1 MRDPVLKRIYAGVR
15 ARRLWVVLLAVVLT
29 IGFST
34 ALAKTYTIRI
44 ASKMPPTS
52 PEGQGF
58 QKFADLAN
66 KYGGGDLKV
75 VVYPSEQLGSTEA
88 TLEQLQAGTI
98 DIYVEGGSY
107 LARYVPE
114 MNVES
119 LPFLFKS
126 RDQWVKFLHS
136 PKFEGWL
143 KQVADKANIV
153 EIGSEA
159 DFVRGPYRVL
169 VTTKPV
175 HTLADIKG
183 MQLRMPPIDALVGFW
198 KAAGAE
204 PQVLA
209 WTDTYQA
216 LSRGTVQ
223 GVTSPM
229 ALVQSMGFF
238 EPAKYIVRT
247 NEYPQGIAFMTNKTT
262 WDSLPPNLQQA
273 LKRAHDEASA
283 YASKLMDESV
293 QKSIKEMEAKG
304 AVYSEDFDYQAFHEV
319 ALKLYKKWEQ
329 DGTIPAGIVDYI
341 NSL

>member
-1 MRDPVLKRIYAGVR
+1 MTRNEVRSTSLGGR
-15 ARRLWVVLLAVVLT
+15 ARRLLVVLAVALAAV
-29 IGFST
+29 GMST

-44 ASKMPPTS
+44 ASKMAPSS
-52 PEGQGF
+52 PEGKGF

-66 KYGGGDLKV
+66 KYGNGQLKV
-75 VVYPSEQLGSTEA
+75 VVYPSEQLGNTET

-107 LARYVPE
+107 LARYVPQ
-114 MNVES
+114 MSVES

-136 PKFEGWL
+136 PKFQGWL
-143 KQVADKANIV
+143 KEVADKANIV

-159 DFVRGPYRVL
+159 DFVRGPFRVL

-183 MQLRMPPIDALVGFW
+183 MQVRMPPIDALVGFW

-229 ALVQSMGFF
+229 ALVQSMGFQ
-238 EPAKYIVRT
+238 EVAKYIVRT
-247 NEYPQGIAFMTNKTT
+247 DEYPQGIAFMTNKHT
-262 WDSLPPNLQQA
+262 WDSLPPNLQKA
-273 LKRAHDEASA
+273 LERAHTEASA
-283 YASKLMDESV
+283 YASKLMDDDV
-293 QKSIKEMEAKG
+293 QKSITEMEAKG
-304 AVYSEDFDYQAFHEV
+304 AVYSTDFDYQAFHQV
-319 ALKLYKKWEQ
+319 ALKLYKQWEKE
-329 DGTIPAGIVDYI
+329 GKLPAGIIDYI

>member
-1 MRDPVLKRIYAGVR
+1 MKLFTVRDLSPRPRLKRWLTMLLVAGM
-15 ARRLWVVLLAVVLT
+15 AL
-29 IGFST
+29 GMST

-44 ASKMPPTS
+44 ASKMAPSS
-52 PEGQGF
+52 PEGMGF
-58 QKFADLAN
+58 QRFADLAN
-66 KYGGGDLKV
+66 KYGNGELKV
-75 VVYPSEQLGSTEA
+75 VIYPSEQLGNTEA

-107 LARYVPE
+107 LSRYVPD

-126 RDQWVKFLHS
+126 RDQWLKFIHS

-143 KQVADKANIV
+143 KEVADKAGIV
-153 EIGSEA
+153 EIGSEG

-169 VTTKPV
+169 VSTKPV
-175 HTLADIKG
+175 HTLADVQG
-183 MQLRMPPIDALVGFW
+183 MQIRMPPIDSLVGFW
-198 KAAGAE
+198 KYVGAE

-223 GVTSPM
+223 AVTSPM
-229 ALVQSMGFF
+229 ALVQSMGFQ
-238 EPAKYIVRT
+238 EVAKYIVRT
-247 NEYPQGIAFMTNKTT
+247 DEYPQGIAFMTNKKT

-273 LKRAHDEASA
+273 LIRAHTEASA
-283 YASKLMDESV
+283 YASTLMAQSAK
-293 QKSIKEMEAKG
+293 QSIQEMEAKG
-304 AVYSEDFDYQAFHEV
+304 AVYSTNFDYQAFHQKAIE
-319 ALKLYKKWEQ
+319 LYTKWEKE
-329 DGTIPAGIVDYI
+329 GKLPAGIIAYI

>member
-1 MRDPVLKRIYAGVR
+1 MKNRRHEGGV
-15 ARRLWVVLLAVVLT
+15 AWGRLGRWWAVALALLLAV
-29 IGFST
+29 GMSS

-44 ASKMPPTS
+44 ASKMAPSS
-52 PEGQGF
+52 PEGMGF

-66 KYGGGDLKV
+66 QYGNGELKV
-75 VVYPSEQLGSTEA
+75 VVYPSEQLGTTEA

-107 LARYVPE
+107 LSRYVPA

-126 RDQWVKFLHS
+126 RDQWVKFVHS

-143 KQVADKANIV
+143 KEVAQKANIV

-169 VTTKPV
+169 VSTRPV
-175 HTLADIKG
+175 HTLADVKG

-229 ALVQSMGFF
+229 ALVQSMGFQ
-238 EPAKYIVRT
+238 EVAKYIVRT
-247 NEYPQGIAFMTNKTT
+247 DEYPQGIAFMTNKTT

-273 LKRAHDEASA
+273 LTRAHTEASA
-283 YASKLMDESV
+283 YASKLMAQSV
-293 QKSIKEMEAKG
+293 KQSIQEMEAKG
-304 AVYSEDFDYQAFHEV
+304 AVYSEDFDYQAFHQV
-319 ALKLYKKWEQ
+319 AMKLYQKWEQ
-329 DGTIPAGIVDYI
+329 DGTIPAGIIDYI

>member
-1 MRDPVLKRIYAGVR
+1 MKVLGLN
-15 ARRLWVVLLAVVLT
+15 RRFALGRGRVLLATL
-29 IGFST
+29 F
-34 ALAKTYTIRI
+34 ALILAVGASSAFAKTYTIRI
-44 ASKMPPTS
+44 ASKMPPSS
-52 PEGQGF
+52 PEGEGF

-66 KYGGGDLKV
+66 KYGGGELKV

-175 HTLADIKG
+175 HTLADLKG

-198 KAAGAE
+198 KYAGAE

-238 EPAKYIVRT
+238 EPAKYIVKT
-247 NEYPQGIAFMTNKTT
+247 NEYPQGIAFMTNKKT

-273 LKRAHDEASA
+273 LEKAHSEASA

-304 AVYSEDFDYQAFHEV
+304 AVYSTDFDYQAFHEK
-319 ALKLYKKWEQ
+319 ALELYKKWEK
-329 DGTIPAGIVDYI
+329 DGTIPAGIIDYI

>member
-1 MRDPVLKRIYAGVR
+1 MKRNVLDRPQGAGR
-15 ARRLWVVLLAVVLT
+15 ARRWIIGLLALVLVF
-29 IGFST
+29 GLSN

-44 ASKMPPTS
+44 ASKMPPSS
-52 PEGQGF
+52 PEGKGF

-66 KYGGGDLKV
+66 KYGGGELKV
-75 VVYPSEQLGSTEA
+75 IVYPSEQLGSTES

-107 LARYVPE
+107 LARYVPA

-126 RDQWVKFLHS
+126 RAQWVKFVHS

-175 HTLADIKG
+175 HTLADVKG
-183 MQLRMPPIDALVGFW
+183 LQLRMPPMDALVGFW

-247 NEYPQGIAFMTNKTT
+247 NEYPQGIAFMTNKNT
-262 WDSLPPNLQQA
+262 WDSLPANLQQA
-273 LKRAHDEASA
+273 LEKAHKEASA
-283 YASKLMDESV
+283 YASQLMDESV

-319 ALKLYKKWEQ
+319 AVKLYKKWEQ

-341 NSL
+341 NNL